1 MYEDV
6 LKEKENLGVKL
17 AQGEEE
23 KKKLFR
29 ENELLGRKVSEN
41 AKVKHFVSLIS
52 VWILVDIPNFVNLTF
67 HLKSALVMTLHT
79 VDHKTYQ
86 MYSQFSCKW
95 PALVHDKVVAYGR
108 WLSAGKKQ
116 QKELTLNWL
125 TLFLIT

>member
-41 AKVKHFVSLIS
+41 AKEIEKFRQKLKTVQTDHSKLQTAYDERVRSY
-52 VWILVDIPNFVNLTF
+52 PN
-67 HLKSALVMTLHT
+67 H
-79 VDHKTYQ
+79 
-86 MYSQFSCKW
+86 
-95 PALVHDKVVAYGR
+95 
-108 WLSAGKKQ
+108 
-116 QKELTLNWL
+116 
-125 TLFLIT
+125 